1 MNETTQPAVA
11 GTVKPTVMQHTPGP
25 WRDMKDGAI
34 VPLKSVYCERLGF
47 QIGFVNTDR
56 KSVEAE
62 ARANAELIAAAP
74 ELLAALR
81 GLCAVAVPS
90 QQRWEAARELL
101 RRIGA
106 AQRRGELTPEG
117 ASL

>member
-1 MNETTQPAVA
+1 MSETKLESHGAVA
-11 GTVKPTVMQHTPGP
+11 GQVDGVVMLHTPGP
-25 WRDMKDGAI
+25 WRAMKEGTI
-34 VPLKSVYCERLGF
+34 VPLKAIYCERLGF

-56 KSVEAE
+56 KSVETE

-90 QQRWEAARELL
+90 WQRWEAARELL

-106 AQRRGELTPEG
+106 A
-117 ASL
+117 